1 MNIQEEITRFT
12 DLEANDSL
20 SAFSGHTAQQNHGA
34 FKVFYDFIKDVK
46 PKRILE
52 IGTSLGGF
60 TTFLKIVCDNLN
72 LDTNIRSYDI
82 NRHSWYD
89 DIIKLGVDIRVEN
102 IFTEGFKDFS
112 EEVKEY
118 IRQDGATIVLCDG
131 GWKIGEFN
139 VISKYIKNN
148 DFILAHDYAENKEVF
163 ETKILNKIWNW
174 HEIQKSDIQN
184 SIDSNNLIEFLPEI
198 FSNVAWGCFIK
209 QDT

>member
-1 MNIQEEITRFT
+1 MKIQEEITRFT

-20 SAFSGHTAQQNHGA
+20 SAFRGHTAQQNHGA

>member
-20 SAFSGHTAQQNHGA
+20 SAFRGHTAQQNHGA

-60 TTFLKIVCDNLN
+60 TTFLKIVCDDLD

-118 IRQDGATIVLCDG
+118 IREDGTTIVLCDG

-148 DFILAHDYAENKEVF
+148 DFILTHDYAENKEVF

-184 SIDSNNLIEFLPEI
+184 SIDTNNLIEFLPEI

>member
-1 MNIQEEITRFT
+1 
-12 DLEANDSL
+12 L
-20 SAFSGHTAQQNHGA
+20 SAFRGHTAQQNHGA

-60 TTFLKIVCDNLN
+60 TTFLKIVCDDLN

-102 IFTEGFKDFS
+102 IFTEEFKDFS

>member
-20 SAFSGHTAQQNHGA
+20 SAFRGHTAQQNHGA
-34 FKVFYDFIKDVK
+34 FKVFYDFIKEVK

-60 TTFLKIVCDNLN
+60 TTFLKIVCDDLN

-82 NRHSWYD
+82 NRQSWYD
-89 DIIKLGVDIRVEN
+89 DIIKLGIDIRVEN
-102 IFTEGFKDFS
+102 IFTEGFADFN

-118 IRQDGATIVLCDG
+118 IRQDGVTIVLCDG

-163 ETKILNKIWNW
+163 ETRILNKIWNW

-198 FSNVAWGCFIK
+198 FSNVAWGCFTK

>member
-20 SAFSGHTAQQNHGA
+20 SAFRGHTAQQNHGA

-60 TTFLKIVCDNLN
+60 TTFLKIVCDDLN

-82 NRHSWYD
+82 NKHSWYD

-102 IFTEGFKDFS
+102 IFTEGFADFN

-118 IRQDGATIVLCDG
+118 IRQDGVTIVLCDG

-198 FSNVAWGCFIK
+198 FSNVAWGCFTK

>member
-20 SAFSGHTAQQNHGA
+20 SSFRGHTAQQNHGA

-60 TTFLKIVCDNLN
+60 TTFLKIVCDDLN

-82 NRHSWYD
+82 NRQSWYD
-89 DIIKLGVDIRVEN
+89 DIIKLGIDIRVEN
-102 IFTEGFKDFS
+102 IFTEGFSDFN

-118 IRQDGATIVLCDG
+118 IGQDGVTIVLCDG

-163 ETKILNKIWNW
+163 ETKIFNKIWNW

-198 FSNVAWGCFIK
+198 FSNIAWGCFIK

>member
-12 DLEANDSL
+12 DLETNDSL
-20 SAFSGHTAQQNHGA
+20 SAFRGHTAQQNHGA
-34 FKVFYDFIKDVK
+34 FKVFYDFIKNVK

-60 TTFLKIVCDNLN
+60 TTFLKIVCDDLN

-118 IRQDGATIVLCDG
+118 IRQDGTTIVLCDG

-148 DFILAHDYAENKEVF
+148 DFILAHDYSENKEVF
-163 ETKILNKIWNW
+163 EKKILNKIWNW

>member
-20 SAFSGHTAQQNHGA
+20 SAFRGHTAQQNHGA

-60 TTFLKIVCDNLN
+60 TTFLKIVCDDLN

-82 NRHSWYD
+82 NRQSWYD
-89 DIIKLGVDIRVEN
+89 DIIKLGIDIRVEN
-102 IFTEGFKDFS
+102 IFTEGFADFD

-118 IRQDGATIVLCDG
+118 IKQDGTTIVLCDG

-163 ETKILNKIWNW
+163 EKKILNKIWNW

-184 SIDSNNLIEFLPEI
+184 SIDSNNLVEFLPEI
-198 FSNVAWGCFIK
+198 FSNVVWGCFIK
-209 QDT
+209 QGT